1 MNLQEKISNYLDTIN
16 EASCGCDSNC
26 SCGGNCGSDCNCK
39 ANCKPV
45 SESIQE
51 DLTDS
56 EKHDKLNDIFQALER
71 LNSEVEEL
79 HSLDADLDSS
89 GAGDL
94 TDQITTMSKYIQGL
108 YQVLDRSSAIV
119 PMEDKT
125 TEAGPSY
132 PGEYDYM
139 DPKYMN
145 PDGSPRT
152 DGPVDDDDPRY
163 SDDINLDN
171 APAGEIESG
180 EYMSNSYGMFSQ
192 EGDDAVHKIVRYAH
206 QNKINDWERID
217 NALTK
222 LGRNKATEEATDTEV
237 RERVW
242 AKLTDSGHQL
252 EALENPT
259 EQTPVSDDINRLIK
273 LAGV

>member
-119 PMEDKT
+119 PMED
-125 TEAGPSY
+125 AV
-132 PGEYDYM
+132 
-139 DPKYMN
+139 
-145 PDGSPRT
+145 
-152 DGPVDDDDPRY
+152 PVDDNDPRY